1 MNGVFCSLNNR
12 EQKGVEEEGE
22 KQVGWKFP
30 PSPSH
35 SALAKEAMLK
45 KG

>member
-12 EQKGVEEEGE
+12 EQKGVGEEGT

-30 PSPSH
+30 PPPPILH
-35 SALAKEAMLK
+35 
-45 KG
+45 

>member
-12 EQKGVEEEGE
+12 EQKGVGEEGE
-22 KQVGWKFP
+22 RKWNKIPP

-45 KG
+45 KV